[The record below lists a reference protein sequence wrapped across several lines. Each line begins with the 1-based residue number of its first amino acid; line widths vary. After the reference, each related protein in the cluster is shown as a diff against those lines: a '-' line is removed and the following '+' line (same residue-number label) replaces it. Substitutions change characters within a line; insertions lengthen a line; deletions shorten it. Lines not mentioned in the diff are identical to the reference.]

1 MVDSVAG
8 FFRPPCPSGRFAARC
23 HGSPGRPVVVS
34 GVRERRFETCSEWR
48 APRRLNVMLVL
59 ADRGITIM
67 FLPAL
72 VFMCATMHRLARA
85 RRGSRV
91 HRLDVQ
97 SAIAAWVLL
106 PTAFLWCLASPRAE
120 SPDFDRIL
128 EALTLAAFAA
138 LLVTLALVSLAWA
151 CAARE
156 ARRWRRG
163 QPPSQPGIDF
173 GLGDDWVCAV
183 PSEAPYRSTEQF
195 EVVASGSPV
204 AAAAALRWNVG
215 ALVAVSVAMGVVTWL
230 TLSAQGTGCPHPACH
245 HVRRHA
251 EFIMP

>member
-1 MVDSVAG
+1 
-8 FFRPPCPSGRFAARC
+8 
-23 HGSPGRPVVVS
+23 
-34 GVRERRFETCSEWR
+34 
-48 APRRLNVMLVL
+48 MLVV
-59 ADRGITIM
+59 ADRGIPIM

-91 HRLDVQ
+91 HRADVQ

-106 PTAFLWCLASPRAE
+106 PTAFLWCLASPRTE
-120 SPDFDRIL
+120 SPDVDRTL
-128 EALTLAAFAA
+128 GALTFVALAA
-138 LLVTLALVSLAWA
+138 LLATLALVSLAWA
-151 CAARE
+151 RAARE

-163 QPPSQPGIDF
+163 QPPSRQGIDF
-173 GLGDDWVCAV
+173 GLGDDWVRAL

-204 AAAAALRWNVG
+204 AAAAALGWNVA

-230 TLSAQGTGCPHPACH
+230 TLSAQGSGCPHPACH

-251 EFIMP
+251 EFVMP